1 MADKDGIPW
10 GSLAKGAVEG
20 VLKGIADWFRGR
32 KTLPPPTPDAPAT
45 DGANPRG
52 ILIIGPGGVGKTTL
66 ARMLS
71 GGFDWLSDDPWR
83 YAESV
88 STERYVLKDDPNTEI
103 VVPPGQHFRRAATLP
118 EVLAELRSDRYRGVI
133 FVASNGHNTPH
144 AVGPKTHPLYDD
156 DKPAFVRQLVEQ
168 QRHDES
174 AVFAR
179 LCEALLDVRQPVWV
193 LLAVTKLDLWVGQ
206 RPDAERHYSGD
217 AFAEPIRRV
226 EAALGSANFRF
237 EQLFC
242 SLLIANWRMKQGE
255 RLKPNEAGFDHQS
268 QAESLR
274 ELFGVMSQLMSWEAD
289 R

>member
-10 GSLAKGAVEG
+10 GSVAKGAVEG
-20 VLKGIADWFRGR
+20 FLKGIADWFRGR
-32 KTLPPPTPDAPAT
+32 TKLPSPSPDTPEI
-45 DGANPRG
+45 DGTNPRG

-103 VVPPGQHFRRAATLP
+103 VVTPGQHFRRAATLP
-118 EVLAELRSDRYRGVI
+118 EVLAALRSGQYRGVI
-133 FVASNGHNTPH
+133 FVASNGHNTPS
-144 AVGPKTHPLYDD
+144 AVGSKLHPLYDD
-156 DKPAFVRQLVEQ
+156 DKPAFVRRLVDQ
-168 QRHDES
+168 QRNDES
-174 AVFAR
+174 AVFTQ
-179 LCEALLDVRQPVWV
+179 LCDALSHARQPVWM
-193 LLAVTKLDLWVGQ
+193 LLAVTKLDLWVG
-206 RPDAERHYSGD
+206 RRSEAERHYSGD
-217 AFAEPIRRV
+217 TFAEPIRRV
-226 EAALGSANFRF
+226 EATIGSANFRF
-237 EQLFC
+237 ERLFC

-255 RLKPNEAGFDHQS
+255 RLKPNEAGFDHQA
-268 QAESLR
+268 QAETLR